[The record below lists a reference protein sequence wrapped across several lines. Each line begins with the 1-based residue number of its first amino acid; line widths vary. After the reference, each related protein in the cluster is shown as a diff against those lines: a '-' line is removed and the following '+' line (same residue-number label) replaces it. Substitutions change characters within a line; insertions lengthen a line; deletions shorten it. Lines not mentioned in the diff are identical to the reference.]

1 MELTP
6 EQIRRFVEIHKDCVD
21 FENYSEKQITEIAN
35 GVANYYLT
43 LFKIHQR
50 IKNESG

>member
-6 EQIRRFVEIHKDCVD
+6 EQIAKFIEINKGLPG
-21 FENYSEKQITEIAN
+21 FEKYSEAEIKEIAN

-43 LFKIHQR
+43 LFKIYQKLER
-50 IKNESG
+50 T